1 VTSGRRGGDGL
12 WFGVFYAACI
22 IAMSLMTMP
31 HAKRLSDHQAWLPA
45 IEIIGVVLLIVG
57 RTRLA
62 GLVILLAVY
71 AFAAVHTVHS
81 GHVPLDLILYA
92 GTAVFIAQ
100 FRAAA
105 GRGPV

>member
-1 VTSGRRGGDGL
+1 MTSGWRGRDGL

-22 IAMSLMTMP
+22 IAMSLATMP
-31 HAKRLSDHQAWLPA
+31 HARSLSDHQAWLPA
-45 IEIIGVVLLIVG
+45 IEIIGAVLLIVG

-71 AFAAVHTVHS
+71 TFAAVHTVHS

-100 FRAAA
+100 SRAAA
-105 GRGPV
+105 GSGPA